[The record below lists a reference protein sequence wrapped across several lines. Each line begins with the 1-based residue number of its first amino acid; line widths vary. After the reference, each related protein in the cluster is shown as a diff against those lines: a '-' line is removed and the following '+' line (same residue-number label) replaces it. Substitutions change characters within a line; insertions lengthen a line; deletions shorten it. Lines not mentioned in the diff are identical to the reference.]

1 MDATDRPL
9 GAGSYAR
16 STVSDDRSSYQP
28 SLASNAERPRSR
40 EKGEHVTEDKD
51 AIELSSSSSSSKRK
65 SGKGEDNIQDGKDG
79 MPNGGFW
86 AWMQVLGSFFLMFN
100 SW

>member
-9 GAGSYAR
+9 GAGSYAH
-16 STVSDDRSSYQP
+16 STVSDDRSSYPP
-28 SLASNAERPRSR
+28 SLASNAERPHSR
-40 EKGEHVTEDKD
+40 EKGEHVIEDKD
-51 AIELSSSSSSSKRK
+51 AIELSSSSSKRK
-65 SGKGEDNIQDGKDG
+65 SGKGGNKDKDGKDG